1 MISDIRICT
10 ASTQQAPIGPSADFE
25 PEQLLFHAPEDAVN
39 AILVM
44 ACDLIRHTGV
54 IFEAEDVEF
63 EISHHVVE
71 PDLLH
76 LLMMA
81 CVTLTFDNTIQY
93 SAHPWTPWQGSV
105 VWKAPTHAPSHQRQA
120 LKRNIETM
128 NKATS
133 VACVP
138 SFRQPLDFHFS
149 TFFFSSF
156 FFGWPT
162 QLFGGAYLLCT
173 P

>member
-39 AILVM
+39 AILVL

-81 CVTLTFDNTIQY
+81 RVTLTFDNTIQY

-105 VWKAPTHAPSHQRQA
+105 VRKAPTHAPSH
-120 LKRNIETM
+120 
-128 NKATS
+128 
-133 VACVP
+133 
-138 SFRQPLDFHFS
+138 
-149 TFFFSSF
+149 
-156 FFGWPT
+156 
-162 QLFGGAYLLCT
+162 
-173 P
+173 